1 MRAPKELL
9 PVLTRLAEV
18 LRQLSKEEEAK
29 AGAASAGH
37 HDQLDGLLA
46 DEQALILE
54 FRGLE
59 QKRLS
64 ILEDAGFKDSTLR
77 ELLEQEDEDGKLQLS
92 PLFDELTEAAE
103 RLKSMK
109 DSADRI
115 LKVRLRQISLF
126 SASGN
131 GSHYDMYG

>member
-77 ELLEQEDEDGKLQLS
+77 ELLEQEDEDGRLQLS

-103 RLKSMK
+103 QLKSMK

-126 SASGN
+126 SATGN
-131 GSHYDMYG
+131 GPHYDMYG